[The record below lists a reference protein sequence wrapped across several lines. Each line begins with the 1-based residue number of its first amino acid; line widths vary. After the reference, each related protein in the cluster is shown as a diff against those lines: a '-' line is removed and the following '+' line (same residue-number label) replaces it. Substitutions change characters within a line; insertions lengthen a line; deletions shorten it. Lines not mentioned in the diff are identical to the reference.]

1 MAEATIPAES
11 AKSVDSTKLKG
22 WALLKVALRDR
33 KTAIML
39 VFGFAAGL
47 PYTLLI
53 GTLNAW
59 LGEWEINLATIGV
72 LSWIGLAYAF
82 KFLWSPLVDRVRLP
96 ILEKLGRR
104 RSWLLVC
111 QLLLTATFFG
121 LSLSDPRLA
130 LGWFALVAV
139 IGAFASATQDVVID
153 AWRIDVADEKAPVE
167 ILSSIY
173 QFGYRIAALI
183 GGALALV
190 LSERVSWPMVYAIM
204 GGFMALTIIATLM
217 APDTP
222 RDAIEREQS
231 ALRKVGAI
239 DPKLRAIG
247 LAIVGIGWVW
257 AIWAVASFMIQML
270 GGGVDP
276 VTGKP
281 PVVGDFTKAY
291 GPWIVAATVILPAV
305 VAAVFNWLKDRR
317 GYVLTTDEAATS
329 GGERAADHAYSALI
343 LPLGELVRRI
353 GWGVII
359 VLGLILSYRI
369 TDNIWGSFAFP
380 FYLQELKYTGDE
392 VAFASKI
399 FGVFMT
405 MAGIAIGA
413 FLFAT
418 IGRMPTLFIGALVAA
433 ASNLLYADLASG
445 AVAIDGFARA
455 LSLDAFGQ
463 DLRMVR
469 LLIAVSGENI
479 AGGLAGAAF
488 VAYLSSITSREF
500 SAVQYALLSSL
511 TFLVGSLGRAAIGE
525 SIDEIGY
532 APVFRFTALIGLI
545 AVAFV
550 AAEWIRQSIKDRREA
565 LDGPVPASD
574 AARASE
580 GDTA

>member
-1 MAEATIPAES
+1 M
-11 AKSVDSTKLKG
+11 G
-22 WALLKVALRDR
+22 NR
-33 KTAIML
+33 KTGIML

-59 LGEWEINLATIGV
+59 LGEWQIDLATIGV

-96 ILEKLGRR
+96 GLERLGRR
-104 RSWLLVC
+104 KSWLLLC
-111 QLLLTATFFG
+111 QLLLTVTFFG
-121 LSLSDPRLA
+121 LSASDPRLQ

-139 IGAFASATQDVVID
+139 VGAFASATQDVVID
-153 AWRIDVADEKAPVE
+153 AWRIDVADESAPVE

-190 LSERVSWPMVYAIM
+190 LSERVSWPTVYAIM
-204 GGFMALTIIATLM
+204 GGFMAFTIIATFF

-222 RDAIEREQS
+222 RTAKESEQGWLRRAGAIE
-231 ALRKVGAI
+231 
-239 DPKLRAIG
+239 PKWRAIG
-247 LAIVGIGWVW
+247 LAVVGAGWLW
-257 AIWAVASFMIQML
+257 AIWTVAAFMAR
-270 GGGVDP
+270 VVTASPDDP
-276 VTGKP
+276 NP
-281 PVVGDFTKAY
+281 PLVGDFTRTM
-291 GPWIVAATVILPAV
+291 GPLIVAATVILPAI
-305 VAAVFNWLKDRR
+305 VAAVFNWMQHR
-317 GYVLTTDEAATS
+317 GEHVLSADEPPVGSA
-329 GGERAADHAYSALI
+329 GRAADHAFSALI
-343 LPLGELVRRI
+343 LPLAELVKRI

-380 FYLQELKYTGDE
+380 FYLQELKYSGDE

-405 MAGIAIGA
+405 MGGIAIGA

-418 IGRMPTLFIGALVAA
+418 IGRMPTLLVGAVIAA
-433 ASNLLYADLASG
+433 ASNLLYADLAAG
-445 AVAIDGFARA
+445 APNIDAFARTFG
-455 LSLDAFGQ
+455 LDAFGS

-469 LLIAVSGENI
+469 LLIAISGENI

-511 TFLVGSLGRAAIGE
+511 TFLIGSLGRAAIGE
-525 SIDEIGY
+525 AIDQIGY

-545 AVAFV
+545 AVFFV
-550 AAEWIRQSIKDRREA
+550 ALEWARCAWNEKRAAE
-565 LDGPVPASD
+565 GPSPV
-574 AARASE
+574 AAR
-580 GDTA
+580 

>member
-1 MAEATIPAES
+1 MATAAIGEHP
-11 AKSVDSTKLKG
+11 KG
-22 WALLKVALRDR
+22 LRLLGTALRNR

-59 LGEWEINLATIGV
+59 LGEWEIDLATIGV
-72 LSWIGLAYAF
+72 ISWIGLAYAF

-96 ILEKLGRR
+96 ILERLGRR
-104 RSWLLVC
+104 RSWLLLC
-111 QLLLTATFFG
+111 QVLLTLTFFG
-121 LSLSDPRLA
+121 LAISDPRLA

-139 IGAFASATQDVVID
+139 IGAFSSATQDVVID
-153 AWRIDVADEKAPVE
+153 AWRIDVADERAPVE

-190 LSERVSWPMVYAIM
+190 LSERVPWPTVYAIM
-204 GGFMALTIIATLM
+204 GVFMAATMIATFL

-222 RDAIEREQS
+222 RTAIEKEQS
-231 ALRKVGAI
+231 ALRRAGAVE
-239 DPKLRAIG
+239 PRLRMIG
-247 LAIVGIGWVW
+247 LAIVGAGWLW
-257 AIWAVASFMIQML
+257 AIWTVGSFMVRVVTATP
-270 GGGVDP
+270 GDP
-276 VTGKP
+276 NP
-281 PVVGDFTKAY
+281 PNVGEFTRNM
-291 GPWIVAATVILPAV
+291 GPLVVAATVILPSI
-305 VAAVFNWLKDRR
+305 VAAVFNWLKEQR
-317 GYVLTTDEAATS
+317 GHVLQTDQPSPDAV
-329 GGERAADHAYSALI
+329 GRAADHTYSALV
-343 LPLGELVRRI
+343 LPLAELVRRI

-369 TDNIWGSFAFP
+369 TDNIWGAFAFP
-380 FYLQELKYTGDE
+380 FYLQELQYTGDE

-405 MAGIAIGA
+405 MAGIAIGGV
-413 FLFAT
+413 LFAT
-418 IGRMPTLFIGALVAA
+418 VGRMPTLLIGAIVAA
-433 ASNLLYADLASG
+433 ASNLLYADLAIG
-445 AVAIDGFARA
+445 GPYIDAFARTFA
-455 LSLDAFGQ
+455 LDTFGQ

-469 LLIAVSGENI
+469 LLIAISGENI
-479 AGGLAGAAF
+479 SGGLAGAAF

-525 SIDEIGY
+525 RIEQVGY
-532 APVFRFTALIGLI
+532 APVFWLTAAIGLI
-545 AVAFV
+545 AVFFV
-550 AAEWIRQSIKDRREA
+550 AFEWIRTAWSERRRA
-565 LDGPVPASD
+565 ARGDVMAAD
-574 AARASE
+574 AARAAQ

>member
-1 MAEATIPAES
+1 MATATATGT
-11 AKSVDSTKLKG
+11 VDQAPKG
-22 WALLKVALRDR
+22 LGLLKTALRNR

-59 LGEWEINLATIGV
+59 LGEWEIDLATIGV
-72 LSWIGLAYAF
+72 ISWIGLAYAF

-96 ILEKLGRR
+96 VLERFGRR

-111 QLLLTATFFG
+111 QVLLTLTFFG
-121 LSLSDPRLA
+121 LAMSDPRLA
-130 LGWFALVAV
+130 LGWFALIAV

-153 AWRIDVADEKAPVE
+153 AWRLDVADERAPVE

-204 GGFMALTIIATLM
+204 GGFMALTLIATMM

-231 ALRKVGAI
+231 ALRKAGAI
-239 DPKLRAIG
+239 EPRLRLIG
-247 LAIVGIGWVW
+247 LAVVGAGWLW
-257 AIWAVASFMIQML
+257 AIWVVASFMVGML
-270 GGGVDP
+270 GGAVDP
-276 VTGKP
+276 ATGKP
-281 PVVGDFTKAY
+281 PAVGDFTKAY

-305 VAAVFNWLKDRR
+305 VAAVFNWLKARK
-317 GYVLTTDEAATS
+317 GYILTADEPAVT
-329 GGERAADHAYSALI
+329 GGERTADHIYSALI

-369 TDNIWGSFAFP
+369 TDLIWGSFAFP

-413 FLFAT
+413 ALFAT
-418 IGRMPTLFIGALVAA
+418 IGRMPTLLIGAVVAA
-433 ASNLLYADLASG
+433 ASNLLYADLAAG
-445 AVAIDGFARA
+445 AANIDAFARFFA
-455 LSLDAFGQ
+455 LDSFGS

-469 LLIAVSGENI
+469 LLIAISGENI

-488 VAYLSSITSREF
+488 VAYLSSITSRDF

-525 SIDEIGY
+525 AIDRIGY

-550 AAEWIRQSIKDRREA
+550 AAEWIRQSLADRRRA
-565 LDGPVPASD
+565 LDGPVLAAD
-574 AARASE
+574 AAKAAE

>member
-1 MAEATIPAES
+1 MAEATEI
-11 AKSVDSTKLKG
+11 KG
-22 WALLKVALRDR
+22 WQLLKVALRNR
-33 KTAIML
+33 KTGIML

-59 LGEWEINLATIGV
+59 LGEWEIDLATIGV

-96 ILEKLGRR
+96 GLERLGRR

-111 QLLLTATFFG
+111 QVLLTAAFFG
-121 LSLSDPRLA
+121 LAMSDPRLA

-139 IGAFASATQDVVID
+139 IAAFASATQDVVID
-153 AWRIDVADEKAPVE
+153 AWRIDVADEQAPVE

-190 LSERVSWPMVYAIM
+190 LSERVSWPTVYAIM
-204 GGFMALTIIATLM
+204 GGFMALTIIATWL

-222 RDAIEREQS
+222 RELVERERS
-231 ALRKVGAI
+231 ALRRAGAI
-239 DPKLRAIG
+239 EPKLRAIG
-247 LAIVGIGWVW
+247 LAIVGAGWLW
-257 AIWAVASFMIQML
+257 AIWTVAAFMARVLNPIPN
-270 GGGVDP
+270 DP
-276 VTGKP
+276 NP
-281 PVVGDFTKAY
+281 PVVGDFTKTM
-291 GPWIVAATVILPAV
+291 GPLIVAATVILPAI

-317 GYVLTTDEAATS
+317 GYVLTADDAAPEAA
-329 GGERAADHAYSALI
+329 GRAADHAYSALI

-369 TDNIWGSFAFP
+369 TDLIWGSYAFP
-380 FYLQELKYTGDE
+380 FYLQELQYTGDE

-405 MAGIAIGA
+405 MAGIAIGGI
-413 FLFAT
+413 LFAT
-418 IGRMPTLFIGALVAA
+418 LGRMPTLLVGAIVAA
-433 ASNLLYADLASG
+433 ASNLLYADLAAG
-445 AVAIDGFARA
+445 APYIDMVARA
-455 LSLDAFGQ
+455 LALDTFGH

-469 LLIAVSGENI
+469 LLIAISGENM

-525 SIDEIGY
+525 RIEQVGY
-532 APVFRFTALIGLI
+532 APVFLLTAAIGVI
-545 AVAFV
+545 AVVFV
-550 AAEWIRQSIKDRREA
+550 ILEWIRVAWAGRRRGEGGDV
-565 LDGPVPASD
+565 LASD
-574 AARASE
+574 AARAAQ

>member
-1 MAEATIPAES
+1 MATAAATIGDKPKGLKLLRLALAE
-11 AKSVDSTKLKG
+11 
-22 WALLKVALRDR
+22 R

-39 VFGFAAGL
+39 VLGFSAGL

-59 LGEWEINLATIGV
+59 LGEWQIDLATIGV

-82 KFLWSPLVDRVRLP
+82 KFLWSPLIDRVRLP
-96 ILEKLGRR
+96 VLERLGRR
-104 RSWLLVC
+104 RSWLLLC
-111 QLLLTATFFG
+111 QLLLTLTFFG

-130 LGWFALVAV
+130 LGTFALIAV
-139 IGAFASATQDVVID
+139 VGAFASATQDVVID
-153 AWRIDVADEKAPVE
+153 AWRIDVADERAPVE

-190 LSERVSWPMVYAIM
+190 LSERMPWPTVYAVM
-204 GGFMALTIIATLM
+204 GAFMAATILATLA

-222 RDAIEREQS
+222 RTALEREQS
-231 ALRKVGAI
+231 ALRQAGAVE
-239 DPKLRAIG
+239 PRLRAIG
-247 LAIVGIGWVW
+247 LVVVGLGWAW
-257 AIWAVASFMIQML
+257 AIWTVGSFMARVL
-270 GGGVDP
+270 TVAPGDP
-276 VTGKP
+276 DP
-281 PVVGDFTKAY
+281 PNVGEFTRSM
-291 GPWIVAATVILPAV
+291 GPLIVAATVILPAI
-305 VAAVFNWLKDRR
+305 VAAVFNWLKQK
-317 GYVLTTDEAATS
+317 GEHVIGVDEGQPGA
-329 GGERAADHAYSALI
+329 GGRAADHAYSALI
-343 LPLGELVRRI
+343 LPLAELVRRI
-353 GWGVII
+353 GWGVIV
-359 VLGLILSYRI
+359 VLGLILTYRI

-380 FYLQELKYTGDE
+380 FYLEELQYTGDE

-405 MAGIAIGA
+405 MAGIAIGGI
-413 FLFAT
+413 LFAT
-418 IGRMPTLFIGALVAA
+418 LGRMPTLLIGALVAA
-433 ASNLLYADLASG
+433 ASNLLYADLAAG
-445 AVAIDGFARA
+445 APAIDAFARTLA
-455 LSLDAFGQ
+455 LDTFGQ

-469 LLIAVSGENI
+469 LLIAISGENI

-525 SIDEIGY
+525 AIDQIGY
-532 APVFRFTALIGLI
+532 APVFRFTALIGLV

-550 AAEWIRQSIKDRREA
+550 ILEWARTAWRDRRTV
-565 LDGPVPASD
+565 DGPVPASD
-574 AARASE
+574 AARAAE

>member
-1 MAEATIPAES
+1 MATAAIGEHP
-11 AKSVDSTKLKG
+11 KG
-22 WALLKVALRDR
+22 FRLLRTALSNR

-59 LGEWEINLATIGV
+59 LGEWEIDLATIGV

-96 ILEKLGRR
+96 GLEKLGRR
-104 RSWLLVC
+104 RSWLILC
-111 QLLLTATFFG
+111 QVLLTLTFLG
-121 LSLSDPRLA
+121 LSMSDPRLA
-130 LGWFALVAV
+130 LGSFALIAV
-139 IGAFASATQDVVID
+139 IGAFSSATQDVVID
-153 AWRIDVADEKAPVE
+153 AWRIDVADEKAPIE

-190 LSERVSWPMVYAIM
+190 LSERMPWPMVYAIM
-204 GGFMALTIIATLM
+204 GGFMALTVIATLM

-222 RDAIEREQS
+222 RRESEIEQT
-231 ALRKVGAI
+231 ALRSRGALN
-239 DPKLRAIG
+239 PKYRLAG
-247 LAIVGIGWVW
+247 LAIVAVGWAW
-257 AIWAVASFMIQML
+257 AIWMVGSFMATML
-270 GGGVDP
+270 SGAVDP
-276 VTGKP
+276 ATGKP
-281 PVVGDFTKAY
+281 PSVGDFTKVY
-291 GPWIVAATVILPAV
+291 GPWIVVATVILPAI
-305 VAAVFNWLKDRR
+305 VAAVFNWMQARGEHVLASDRPA
-317 GYVLTTDEAATS
+317 VTA
-329 GGERAADHAYSALI
+329 GERTADHAYSALI
-343 LPLGELVRRI
+343 LPLAELVRRI

-418 IGRMPTLFIGALVAA
+418 VGRMPTLLIGAIVAA

-445 AVAIDGFARA
+445 APYIDAFARTFA
-455 LSLDAFGQ
+455 LDAFGH

-469 LLIAVSGENI
+469 LLIAISGENI

-511 TFLVGSLGRAAIGE
+511 TFLIGSLGRAAIGE
-525 SIDEIGY
+525 AIDNVGY
-532 APVFRFTALIGLI
+532 APVFRFTAAIGLI
-545 AVAFV
+545 AVGFV
-550 AAEWIRQSIKDRREA
+550 ILEWMRVAWNERRAKASAA
-565 LDGPVPASD
+565 
-574 AARASE
+574 
-580 GDTA
+580 

>member
-1 MAEATIPAES
+1 MAEAKT
-11 AKSVDSTKLKG
+11 LKG
-22 WALLKVALRDR
+22 WALLKTALGNR
-33 KTAIML
+33 KTGIML
-39 VFGFAAGL
+39 VFGFSAGL

-96 ILEKLGRR
+96 GLERLGRR

-111 QLLLTATFFG
+111 QVLLTATFFG
-121 LSLSDPRLA
+121 LSISDPRLQ

-153 AWRIDVADEKAPVE
+153 AWRIDVADDRAPVE

-190 LSERVSWPMVYAIM
+190 LSERVSWPTVYGIM
-204 GGFMALTIIATLM
+204 GAFMALTLIATLL

-231 ALRKVGAI
+231 ALRKAGAI
-239 DPKLRAIG
+239 APKLRAIG
-247 LAIVGIGWVW
+247 LAIVGLGWVW
-257 AIWAVASFMIQML
+257 AIWMVGSFMVQML
-270 GGGVDP
+270 GGALDP

-281 PVVGDFTKAY
+281 PAVGEFTKFY
-291 GPWIVAATVILPAV
+291 GPWIVAATVILPAI
-305 VAAVFNWLKDRR
+305 VAAVFNWLRARK
-317 GYVLTTDEAATS
+317 GYILTADEPATS
-329 GGERAADHAYSALI
+329 AGERAADHAYSALI

-413 FLFAT
+413 SLFALV
-418 IGRMPTLFIGALVAA
+418 GRMPTLLIGAIVAA

-445 AVAIDGFARA
+445 AYYIDAFARTFG
-455 LSLDAFGQ
+455 LDAFGH

-525 SIDEIGY
+525 AIDRIGY
-532 APVFRFTALIGLI
+532 APVFRFTAMLGLV
-545 AVAFV
+545 AVGFV
-550 AAEWIRQSIKDRREA
+550 ALEWARTSWAERQRGA
-565 LDGPVPASD
+565 GGPVLNAD
-574 AARASE
+574 AARAAE

>member
-1 MAEATIPAES
+1 MATAAVGEHP
-11 AKSVDSTKLKG
+11 KG
-22 WALLKVALRDR
+22 LRLLGTAMRSR

-59 LGEWEINLATIGV
+59 LGEWEIDLATIGV
-72 LSWIGLAYAF
+72 ISWIGLAYAF

-96 ILEKLGRR
+96 GLERLGRR
-104 RSWLLVC
+104 RSWLVLC
-111 QLLLTATFFG
+111 QVLLTGTFFG
-121 LSLSDPRLA
+121 LAFSDPRLA

-139 IGAFASATQDVVID
+139 IGAFSSATQDVVID
-153 AWRIDVADEKAPVE
+153 AWRIDVADERSPVE

-173 QFGYRIAALI
+173 QFGYRIAALV

-190 LSERVSWPMVYAIM
+190 LSERVSWPTVYAIM
-204 GGFMALTIIATLM
+204 GGFMALTLIATAL

-222 RDAIEREQS
+222 RTDIERAQT
-231 ALRKVGAI
+231 ALRRTGAI
-239 DPKLRAIG
+239 DPKLRMIG
-247 LAIVGIGWVW
+247 LAIVGAGWAW
-257 AIWAVASFMIQML
+257 AIWTVASFMIQ
-270 GGGVDP
+270 V
-276 VTGKP
+276 VTTPAGAEAP
-281 PVVGDFTKAY
+281 SVGDFTRNTA
-291 GPWIVAATVILPAV
+291 PLVVAATVILPAI
-305 VAAVFNWLKDRR
+305 VAAIFNWLRDRR
-317 GYVLTTDEAATS
+317 GYVLTTDEEATDA
-329 GGERAADHAYSALI
+329 GERAADHAYSALI

-369 TDNIWGSFAFP
+369 TDLIWGSYAFP
-380 FYLQELKYTGDE
+380 FYLQELQYTGDE

-413 FLFAT
+413 ALFAL
-418 IGRMPTLFIGALVAA
+418 IGRMPTLLIGAIVAA
-433 ASNLLYADLASG
+433 ASNLLYADLAAG
-445 AVAIDGFARA
+445 APYIDAFARTFT
-455 LSLDAFGQ
+455 LDSFGQ

-469 LLIAVSGENI
+469 LLIAISGENI

-511 TFLVGSLGRAAIGE
+511 TFLVGSLGRAWIGE
-525 SIDEIGY
+525 RIEQVGY
-532 APVFRFTALIGLI
+532 APVFLLTAAIGLV
-545 AVAFV
+545 AVFFV
-550 AAEWIRQSIKDRREA
+550 VLEWARVAWYGRKRA
-565 LDGPVPASD
+565 DGPVPASD
-574 AARASE
+574 AARAAQ
-580 GDTA
+580 GDTP

>member
-1 MAEATIPAES
+1 MAEAE
-11 AKSVDSTKLKG
+11 KLKG
-22 WALLKVALRDR
+22 WRLLKVALQNR
-33 KTAIML
+33 KTGIML

-59 LGEWEINLATIGV
+59 LGEWEIDLATIGV

-96 ILEKLGRR
+96 GLERLGRR
-104 RSWLLVC
+104 RGWLLLC
-111 QLLLTATFFG
+111 QVLLTATFFA
-121 LSLSDPRLA
+121 LSVSDPRLA

-153 AWRIDVADEKAPVE
+153 AWRIDVADEQAPVE

-190 LSERVSWPMVYAIM
+190 LSERVSWPTVYAIM
-204 GGFMALTIIATLM
+204 GGFMALTVIATLL

-222 RDAIEREQS
+222 RELVDRERS

-239 DPKLRAIG
+239 EPKLRAIG
-247 LAIVGIGWVW
+247 LAIVGAGWLW
-257 AIWAVASFMIQML
+257 AIWTVGSFMARVL
-270 GGGVDP
+270 TASPDDP
-276 VTGKP
+276 NP
-281 PVVGDFTKAY
+281 PVVGDFTKTM
-291 GPWIVAATVILPAV
+291 GPLIVAATVILPAV

-317 GYVLTTDEAATS
+317 GYVLTADHEATNAS
-329 GGERAADHAYSALI
+329 DRAADHAYSALI

-369 TDNIWGSFAFP
+369 TDNIWGSFAYP
-380 FYLQELKYTGDE
+380 FYLQELQYTGDE

-418 IGRMPTLFIGALVAA
+418 LGRMPTLLVGAIVAA
-433 ASNLLYADLASG
+433 ASNLLYADLAMG
-445 AVAIDGFARA
+445 APYIDAFARTFA
-455 LSLDAFGQ
+455 LDTFGQ

-469 LLIAVSGENI
+469 LLIAISGENI

-525 SIDEIGY
+525 AIDNIGY
-532 APVFRFTALIGLI
+532 GPVFLFTALIGCI
-545 AVAFV
+545 AILFV
-550 AAEWIRQSIKDRREA
+550 LLEWARTAWADHRRNA
-565 LDGPVPASD
+565 GGPVLAAD
-574 AARASE
+574 AARSAV

>member
-1 MAEATIPAES
+1 MATAAIGEHP
-11 AKSVDSTKLKG
+11 KG
-22 WALLKVALRDR
+22 LRLLRTALANR

-39 VFGFAAGL
+39 VFGFSAGL

-59 LGEWEINLATIGV
+59 LGEWEIDLATIGV

-96 ILEKLGRR
+96 GLERLGRR
-104 RSWLLVC
+104 RSWLIVC
-111 QLLLTATFFG
+111 QVLLTLTFFG
-121 LSLSDPRLA
+121 LALSDPRLA

-153 AWRIDVADEKAPVE
+153 AWRIDVADDRAPVE

-190 LSERVSWPMVYAIM
+190 LSERVSWPAVYAIM
-204 GGFMALTIIATLM
+204 GGFMALTVIATLM

-222 RDAIEREQS
+222 REAVERARS
-231 ALRKVGAI
+231 ALRRAGAI
-239 DPKLRAIG
+239 EPRLRAIG
-247 LAIVGIGWVW
+247 LAIVGAGWLW
-257 AIWAVASFMIQML
+257 AIWTVAAFMARVL
-270 GGGVDP
+270 TASPNDP
-276 VTGKP
+276 NP
-281 PVVGDFTKAY
+281 PVVGDFTKTM
-291 GPWIVAATVILPAV
+291 GPLIVAATVILPAI
-305 VAAVFNWLKDRR
+305 VAAVFNWLTARR
-317 GYVLTTDEAATS
+317 GYILTADEPAPDAK
-329 GGERAADHAYSALI
+329 GRAADHAYSALI

-380 FYLQELKYTGDE
+380 FYLQELQYSGDE

-413 FLFAT
+413 ALFAT
-418 IGRMPTLFIGALVAA
+418 IGRMPTLLVGAIVAA
-433 ASNLLYADLASG
+433 ASNLLYADLAAG
-445 AVAIDGFARA
+445 AATIDAFARTFG
-455 LSLDAFGQ
+455 LDAFGH

-469 LLIAVSGENI
+469 LLIAISGENI

-511 TFLVGSLGRAAIGE
+511 TFLIGSLGRAAIGE
-525 SIDEIGY
+525 AIDNIGY
-532 APVFRFTALIGLI
+532 APVFRFTAAIGLI

-550 AAEWIRQSIKDRREA
+550 VLEWIRVAWRDRA
-565 LDGPVPASD
+565 KGGDVLASD
-574 AARASE
+574 AARVAE

>member
-1 MAEATIPAES
+1 MATVTAGETP
-11 AKSVDSTKLKG
+11 KG
-22 WALLKVALRDR
+22 LRLLRTALRNR
-33 KTAIML
+33 KTGIML

-59 LGEWEINLATIGV
+59 LGEWEIDLATIGV
-72 LSWIGLAYAF
+72 VSWIGLAYAF

-96 ILEKLGRR
+96 GLEKLGRR
-104 RSWLLVC
+104 RSWLILC
-111 QLLLTATFFG
+111 QLLLTATFFA
-121 LSLSDPRLA
+121 LSVSDPRLE

-153 AWRIDVADEKAPVE
+153 AWRIDVADDRAPVE

-183 GGALALV
+183 GGALALI

-204 GGFMALTIIATLM
+204 GGFMALTLIATLM

-222 RDAIEREQS
+222 RTEQEAEQT
-231 ALRKVGAI
+231 ALRKAGAI
-239 DPKLRAIG
+239 DPKWRAIG
-247 LAIVGIGWVW
+247 LAIVGAGWVW
-257 AIWAVASFMIQML
+257 AIWTVGAFMVRVVTAVP
-270 GGGVDP
+270 GDP
-276 VTGKP
+276 NP
-281 PVVGDFTKAY
+281 PAVGDFTKTM
-291 GPWIVAATVILPAV
+291 GPLIVAATVILPAL
-305 VAAVFNWLKDRR
+305 VAAIFNWWRAR
-317 GYVLTTDEAATS
+317 GEHVVEQDLAPPDAT
-329 GGERAADHAYSALI
+329 GRTADHAYSALVM
-343 LPLGELVRRI
+343 PLEELVRRI
-353 GWGVII
+353 GWGVIV

-405 MAGIAIGA
+405 MAGIAIGGIM
-413 FLFAT
+413 FAT
-418 IGRMPTLFIGALVAA
+418 LGRMPTLMIGALVAA
-433 ASNLLYADLASG
+433 ASNLLYADLAAG
-445 AVAIDGFARA
+445 AQYIDAFARMFA
-455 LSLDAFGQ
+455 LDSFGP

-469 LLIAVSGENI
+469 LLIAISGENI

-488 VAYLSSITSREF
+488 VAYLSSITSRQF

-511 TFLVGSLGRAAIGE
+511 TFLIGSLGRAAIGE
-525 SIDEIGY
+525 AIDQIGY

-545 AVAFV
+545 AVGFV
-550 AAEWIRQSIKDRREA
+550 ALEWMRTAWADRRRA
-565 LDGPVPASD
+565 AAGPVPVSD
-574 AARASE
+574 AVRATE

>member
-1 MAEATIPAES
+1 MATAAIGEHP
-11 AKSVDSTKLKG
+11 KG
-22 WALLKVALRDR
+22 LRLLRTALGNR

-59 LGEWEINLATIGV
+59 LGEWEIDLATIGV

-96 ILEKLGRR
+96 GLEKLGRR
-104 RSWLLVC
+104 RSWLVLC
-111 QLLLTATFFG
+111 QVLLTLTFLG
-121 LSLSDPRLA
+121 LSMSDPRLA
-130 LGWFALVAV
+130 LGSFALIAV
-139 IGAFASATQDVVID
+139 IGAFSSATQDVVID

-190 LSERVSWPMVYAIM
+190 LSERMSWPTVYSIM
-204 GGFMALTIIATLM
+204 GVFMALTVIATFM

-222 RDAIEREQS
+222 RTESEVEQT
-231 ALRKVGAI
+231 ALRSRGAL
-239 DPKLRAIG
+239 DPRYRLAG
-247 LAIVGIGWVW
+247 LAIVGVGWAW
-257 AIWAVASFMIQML
+257 AIWMVGSFMATML
-270 GGGVDP
+270 SGAVDP
-276 VTGKP
+276 ATGKP
-281 PVVGDFTKAY
+281 PSAGDFTKFY
-291 GPWIVAATVILPAV
+291 GPWIVVATVILPAM
-305 VAAVFNWLKDRR
+305 VAAVLNWMQARGEHVLASDYPAVTAGDR
-317 GYVLTTDEAATS
+317 T
-329 GGERAADHAYSALI
+329 ADHAYSALI
-343 LPLGELVRRI
+343 LPLAELVRRI
-353 GWGVII
+353 GWGVIV

-369 TDNIWGSFAFP
+369 TDNIWGSFAYP
-380 FYLQELKYTGDE
+380 FYLQELQYTGDE

-405 MAGIAIGA
+405 MAGIALGA

-418 IGRMPTLFIGALVAA
+418 VGRMPTLLIGAIVAA

-445 AVAIDGFARA
+445 APYIDAFARTFA
-455 LSLDAFGQ
+455 LDSFGH

-469 LLIAVSGENI
+469 LLIAISGENI

-511 TFLVGSLGRAAIGE
+511 TFLIGSLGRAAIGE
-525 SIDEIGY
+525 AIDRIGY
-532 APVFRFTALIGLI
+532 APVFRFTAAIGLV

-550 AAEWIRQSIKDRREA
+550 VLEWLRVLWKERRAGASVTATLSPAPDRSA
-565 LDGPVPASD
+565 
-574 AARASE
+574 
-580 GDTA
+580 

>member
-1 MAEATIPAES
+1 MVTAQATAES
-11 AKSVDSTKLKG
+11 DVPKG
-22 WALLKVALRDR
+22 WRLLKLALGNR
-33 KTAIML
+33 KTQIML

-59 LGEWEINLATIGV
+59 LGEWEIDLATIGV

-96 ILEKLGRR
+96 VLERLGRR
-104 RSWLLVC
+104 RSWLIVC
-111 QLLLTATFFG
+111 QVLLTATFIG
-121 LSLSDPRLA
+121 LSLSDPRLQ

-153 AWRIDVADEKAPVE
+153 AWRIDVADERAPVE

-204 GGFMALTIIATLM
+204 GGFMALTVFATLA

-231 ALRKVGAI
+231 ALRQAGAI

-247 LAIVGIGWVW
+247 LAIVGIGWLW
-257 AIWAVASFMIQML
+257 AIWTVASFMVTML
-270 GGGVDP
+270 GGTLDP
-276 VTGKP
+276 ATGKP
-281 PVVGDFTKAY
+281 PAVGDFTKAY

-305 VAAVFNWLKDRR
+305 VAATFNWLRARK
-317 GYVLTTDEAATS
+317 GYILTVDEPATS
-329 GGERAADHAYSALI
+329 SGERAADHAYSALI

-380 FYLQELKYTGDE
+380 FYLTELQYTGDE

-413 FLFAT
+413 AMFAT
-418 IGRMPTLFIGALVAA
+418 IGRMPTLLIGAIVAA
-433 ASNLLYADLASG
+433 ASNLNYADLASG
-445 AVAIDGFARA
+445 AVAIDAFARFFG
-455 LSLDAFGQ
+455 LDAFGH

-469 LLIAVSGENI
+469 LLIAISGENI

-511 TFLVGSLGRAAIGE
+511 TFLVGSLGRAAVGE
-525 SIDEIGY
+525 AIDKIGY
-532 APVFRFTALIGLI
+532 APVFRFTALIGLV
-545 AVAFV
+545 AVGFV
-550 AAEWIRQSIKDRREA
+550 LLEWVRTAMADRNKGNGDILAA
-565 LDGPVPASD
+565 D
-574 AARASE
+574 AAREAE

>member
-1 MAEATIPAES
+1 MAD
-11 AKSVDSTKLKG
+11 AKELKG
-22 WALLKVALRDR
+22 WGLLKVALGNR
-33 KTAIML
+33 KTGIML

-59 LGEWEINLATIGV
+59 LGEWEIDLATIGV

-96 ILEKLGRR
+96 GLERLGRR
-104 RSWLLVC
+104 RGWLLLC
-111 QLLLTATFFG
+111 QVLLTATFFA
-121 LSLSDPRLA
+121 LAMSDPRLA

-153 AWRIDVADEKAPVE
+153 AWRIDVADAQAPVE

-190 LSERVSWPMVYAIM
+190 LSERVSWPMVYGIM
-204 GGFMALTIIATLM
+204 GGFMALTVIATLL

-222 RDAIEREQS
+222 RDLVDRERS
-231 ALRKVGAI
+231 ALRKEGAI
-239 DPKLRAIG
+239 EPKLRAIG
-247 LAIVGIGWVW
+247 LAIVGAGWLW
-257 AIWAVASFMIQML
+257 AIWTVGAFMTRVLTASPN
-270 GGGVDP
+270 DP
-276 VTGKP
+276 NP
-281 PVVGDFTKAY
+281 PVVGDFTKTM
-291 GPWIVAATVILPAV
+291 GPLIVAATVILPAL

-317 GYVLTTDEAATS
+317 GYVLTADDEAPDAS
-329 GGERAADHAYSALI
+329 GRAADHAYSALI

-380 FYLQELKYTGDE
+380 FYLQELQYTGDE

-405 MAGIAIGA
+405 MAGIALGA

-418 IGRMPTLFIGALVAA
+418 LGRMPTLLVGALVAA

-445 AVAIDGFARA
+445 GYYIDAFARTFA
-455 LSLDAFGQ
+455 LDSFGQ

-469 LLIAVSGENI
+469 LLIAISGENI

-525 SIDEIGY
+525 AIDSIGY
-532 APVFRFTALIGLI
+532 APVFRFTAGIGLI

-550 AAEWIRQSIKDRREA
+550 ILEWMRTAWAGRRHAA
-565 LDGPVPASD
+565 DGPVLQAD
-574 AARASE
+574 AARAAE

>member
-1 MAEATIPAES
+1 MKAMAEAE
-11 AKSVDSTKLKG
+11 KLKG
-22 WALLKVALRDR
+22 WKLIRLALKQR
-33 KTAIML
+33 KTAVML
-39 VFGFAAGL
+39 AFGFGAGL

-59 LGEWEINLATIGV
+59 LGEWKVDLATIGV

-82 KFLWSPLVDRVRLP
+82 KFLWSPLVDRIKLP
-96 ILEKLGRR
+96 GLERMGRR
-104 RSWLLVC
+104 RSWLLLC
-111 QLLLTATFFG
+111 QILLTATFLG
-121 LSLSDPRLA
+121 MSLSDPRLA
-130 LGWFALVAV
+130 LGSFALIAV
-139 IGAFASATQDVVID
+139 IGAFSSATQDVVID

-190 LSERVSWPMVYAIM
+190 LSERMPWPTVYAVM
-204 GGFMALTIIATLM
+204 GVFMALTIVATLF

-222 RDAIEREQS
+222 RTETEIEQTVLRS
-231 ALRKVGAI
+231 KGALQ
-239 DPKLRAIG
+239 PKYRNGG
-247 LAIVGIGWVW
+247 LVIVGLGWAW
-257 AIWAVASFMIQML
+257 AIWMVASFMVLML
-270 GGGVDP
+270 SGAVDP
-276 VTGKP
+276 VTGKAP
-281 PVVGDFTKAY
+281 SAGDFTKLY
-291 GPWIVAATVILPAV
+291 GPWIVAATVILPAI
-305 VAAVFNWLKDRR
+305 VAAVLNYMQAR
-317 GYVLTTDEAATS
+317 GEHALVVDDHAVTS
-329 GGERAADHAYSALI
+329 GERAADHAFSALI

-380 FYLQELKYTGDE
+380 FYLEELQYSGDE

-405 MAGIAIGA
+405 MAGIAIGGI
-413 FLFAT
+413 LFAT
-418 IGRMPTLFIGALVAA
+418 VGRMPTLLIGAIIAA
-433 ASNLLYADLASG
+433 ASNLLYADLAAG
-445 AVAIDGFARA
+445 AHYIDAFARTFG
-455 LSLDAFGQ
+455 LDAFGQ

-469 LLIAVSGENI
+469 LLIAISGENI

-525 SIDEIGY
+525 SIDQIGY

-545 AVAFV
+545 AVGFV
-550 AAEWIRQSIKDRREA
+550 VLEWIRDRATGRSDLADPSASVDGATAEA
-565 LDGPVPASD
+565 
-574 AARASE
+574 RH
-580 GDTA
+580 

>member
-1 MAEATIPAES
+1 MAETE
-11 AKSVDSTKLKG
+11 KLKG
-22 WALLKVALRDR
+22 RRLLKVALANR
-33 KTAIML
+33 KTAVML
-39 VFGFAAGL
+39 AFGFGAGL

-59 LGEWEINLATIGV
+59 LGEWEVDLATIGV

-96 ILEKLGRR
+96 GLERLGRR
-104 RSWLLVC
+104 RSWLLLC
-111 QLLLTATFFG
+111 QVLLTATFFG
-121 LSLSDPRLA
+121 LAMSNPRLE

-153 AWRIDVADEKAPVE
+153 AWRIDVADERAPVE

-190 LSERVSWPMVYAIM
+190 LSERIPWPTVYAVM
-204 GGFMALTIIATLM
+204 GVFMALTIIATWL

-222 RDAIEREQS
+222 RELIEREQT
-231 ALRKVGAI
+231 ALRKTGAI
-239 DPKLRAIG
+239 QPKLRAFG
-247 LAIVGIGWVW
+247 LAIVGIGWLW
-257 AIWAVASFMIQML
+257 AIWTVAAFMARVL
-270 GGGVDP
+270 TASPNDP
-276 VTGKP
+276 NP
-281 PVVGDFTKAY
+281 PVVGDFTRSM
-291 GPWIVAATVILPAV
+291 GPLIVAATVILPAI
-305 VAAVFNWLKDRR
+305 VAAVFNWLRHR
-317 GYVLTTDEAATS
+317 PGYVLTADVEAPNST
-329 GGERAADHAYSALI
+329 ERAADHAYSALI
-343 LPLGELVRRI
+343 LPLAELVRRI

-418 IGRMPTLFIGALVAA
+418 VGRMPTLLIGAIVAA
-433 ASNLLYADLASG
+433 ASNLLYADLAAG
-445 AVAIDGFARA
+445 AVGIDTFARTFG
-455 LSLDAFGQ
+455 LDAFGH

-469 LLIAVSGENI
+469 LLIAISGENI

-525 SIDEIGY
+525 AIDRIGY
-532 APVFRFTALIGLI
+532 APVFRFTAMIGLI

-550 AAEWIRQSIKDRREA
+550 ALEWARTAWNDSRRGSGDV
-565 LDGPVPASD
+565 LDAD
-574 AARASE
+574 AARAME

>member
-1 MAEATIPAES
+1 MATAAIGEHP
-11 AKSVDSTKLKG
+11 KG
-22 WALLKVALRDR
+22 LRLLGTAIRNR

-59 LGEWEINLATIGV
+59 LGEWEIDLATIGV

-96 ILEKLGRR
+96 VLERLGRR
-104 RSWLLVC
+104 RSWLFLC
-111 QLLLTATFFG
+111 QILLTAAFFG
-121 LSLSDPRLA
+121 LAMSDPRLQ

-139 IGAFASATQDVVID
+139 IAAFASATQDVVID
-153 AWRIDVADEKAPVE
+153 AWRIDVADERAPVE

-190 LSERVSWPMVYAIM
+190 LSERVSWPTVYAIM
-204 GGFMALTIIATLM
+204 GGFMALTLIATAL

-222 RDAIEREQS
+222 RTDIERAQS
-231 ALRKVGAI
+231 ALRRAGAI
-239 DPKLRAIG
+239 EPRLRAIG
-247 LAIVGIGWVW
+247 LAIVGLGWAW
-257 AIWAVASFMIQML
+257 AIWTVASFMIS
-270 GGGVDP
+270 V
-276 VTGKP
+276 VTTP
-281 PVVGDFTKAY
+281 PGAEPPSVGDFTRTTA
-291 GPWIVAATVILPAV
+291 PWVVVATVILPAI

-317 GYVLTTDEAATS
+317 GYVLTHDDPAPD
-329 GGERAADHAYSALI
+329 GVERAADHAYSALI
-343 LPLGELVRRI
+343 LPLAELVRRI

-359 VLGLILSYRI
+359 VLGLILTYRI
-369 TDNIWGSFAFP
+369 TDLIWGSYAFP
-380 FYLQELKYTGDE
+380 FYLQELKYSGDE

-413 FLFAT
+413 ALFAV
-418 IGRMPTLFIGALVAA
+418 IGRMPTLLIGAVVAA
-433 ASNLLYADLASG
+433 ASNLLYADLAFG
-445 AVAIDGFARA
+445 APYIDAFARTFG
-455 LSLDAFGQ
+455 LDAFGH

-469 LLIAVSGENI
+469 LLIAISGENI

-525 SIDEIGY
+525 RIEQVGY
-532 APVFRFTALIGLI
+532 GPVFLLCAAIGLI
-545 AVAFV
+545 AILFV
-550 AAEWIRQSIKDRREA
+550 ILEWIRTAWNERRREA
-565 LDGPVPASD
+565 GDVLAAD
-574 AARASE
+574 AARAAQ
-580 GDTA
+580 GDTP